1 VLGLQKIN
9 NVRLVNLNE
18 KYREKYDNRW
28 NQEVLYTVLSLQEGI
43 GRLIEK
49 RGLVIKARVR

>member
-1 VLGLQKIN
+1 MLGLQKIN